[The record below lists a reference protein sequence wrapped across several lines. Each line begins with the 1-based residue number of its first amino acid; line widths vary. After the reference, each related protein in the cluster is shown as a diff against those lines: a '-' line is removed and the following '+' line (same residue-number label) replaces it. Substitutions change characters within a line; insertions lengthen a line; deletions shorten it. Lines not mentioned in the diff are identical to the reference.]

1 MQHGFP
7 HRASALAWD
16 PLLRVVA
23 LGTATGALKVYGRP
37 GVELYGQ
44 HTNSDS
50 SVTQIHFIP
59 GKFNHLFL
67 VNISTMLER
76 PFSSLYLADG
86 LGIAVNTENVVKAAP
101 PNWMVSDSI

>member
-16 PLLRVVA
+16 PLLRLAA

-44 HTNSDS
+44 HTNSDVI
-50 SVTQIHFIP
+50 VTQILFIP
-59 GKFNHLFL
+59 GEFHN
-67 VNISTMLER
+67 N
-76 PFSSLYLADG
+76 P
-86 LGIAVNTENVVKAAP
+86 ENQ
-101 PNWMVSDSI
+101 

>member
-16 PLLRVVA
+16 PLLRLAA

-44 HTNSDS
+44 HSDPDLT
-50 SVTQIHFIP
+50 VTQIKFIP
-59 GKFNHLFL
+59 GKWINRRHQRDDRTGMDAT
-67 VNISTMLER
+67 SAG
-76 PFSSLYLADG
+76 S
-86 LGIAVNTENVVKAAP
+86 ENGRRKIKSMP
-101 PNWMVSDSI
+101 S